1 MNEFLAPFI
10 WVAVTLP
17 LLLLVQRWI
26 HRHLHGVSLLL
37 TGNANWALILYAI
50 VLLPGVFLHEVS
62 HWLAAGMLGV
72 RTGRFSLIPR
82 VQKDGSIQLGY
93 VEYFKSHTLGPLRES
108 IIGGAPLLSGVGA
121 ILLIAFHVFD
131 VAQIGPAIQSGQVS
145 ELAIALGQIF
155 SANDFLVWFY
165 LLFAISNAMLPSP
178 SDRRAWPA
186 FIIAMVALAL
196 ILTALGLQQII
207 WQEMAGPTT
216 AVFGYLGVA
225 FSLALGVD
233 LFVMLLLTLVER
245 LLSRIKRVEL
255 IYDRSA
261 AVSKHQT

>member
-17 LLLLVQRWI
+17 LLVVVQRWI

-37 TGNANWALILYAI
+37 TGNANWAMILYAI

-82 VQKDGSIQLGY
+82 AQKDGSIQLGY
-93 VEYFKSHTLGPLRES
+93 VEYFKSHTLGPFRES
-108 IIGGAPLLSGVGA
+108 IIGGAPLLAGVA
-121 ILLIAFHVFD
+121 VILLIAFHVFD
-131 VAQIGPAIQSGQVS
+131 ITQMAPAIQSGQVG
-145 ELAIALGQIF
+145 ELAMALGQIF
-155 SANDFLVWFY
+155 SAKDFLVWFY

-186 FIIAMVALAL
+186 FLIVMAALA
-196 ILTALGLQQII
+196 IVLTILGLQDVL
-207 WQEMAGPTT
+207 WQEMAGPTA

-233 LFVMLLLTLVER
+233 LFVMLLLALVEW

-255 IYDRSA
+255 IYDQSA
-261 AVSKHQT
+261 VGKQQT